1 MYILN
6 EEGGTMRRKILT
18 LITITLILITGCSN
32 ENKVANIQ
40 SEIDQIPST
49 LSQDDI
55 ENIKSIN
62 NQYNELSDVNKEQI
76 DNTEKL
82 EEIMMN
88 INQYESGV
96 AAYNSGNYE
105 QCISDMNLAYLFDD
119 SESYA
124 IIAEFAEDSDEN
136 RFYSMESLSKLSD
149 LANNN
154 FEPAKE
160 LLSQTPFTEL
170 SKLKN
175 YNGTYKSST
184 FTHKNVY
191 EQYDVNAYI
200 SFQDDN
206 ILCSSFSTDIDK
218 AITADLLLQN
228 KSNYYSGCTYQDN
241 GTYKATINFQ
251 DMFDEYVVLEFEFH
265 FKDNNLVVDSFDT
278 SEDGDWASLITGAY
292 IKI

>member
-6 EEGGTMRRKILT
+6 EEDGTMRRRILT

-124 IIAEFAEDSDEN
+124 IIAELAEDSDEN

-184 FTHKNVY
+184 FTHKNIY

-206 ILCSSFSTDIDK
+206 ILCSSFATDIDK

-251 DMFDEYVVLEFEFH
+251 DMFGEYVVLEFEFH

-278 SEDGDWASLITGAY
+278 SEDGDCASLITGVY

>member
-55 ENIKSIN
+55 ENIKSIS
-62 NQYNELSDVNKEQI
+62 NQYNELSDVDKEQI
-76 DNTEKL
+76 DNSEKL

-96 AAYNSGNYE
+96 AAYNSGDYE

-119 SESYA
+119 SKSYV
-124 IIAEFAEDSDEN
+124 IIAELTEDSDEN
-136 RFYSMESLSKLSD
+136 RFYSMENLSKLSD
-149 LANNN
+149 LASNN
-154 FEPAKE
+154 FEPAEE
-160 LLSQTPFTEL
+160 LLTQTPFTEL
-170 SKLKN
+170 SRLKN

-191 EQYDVNAYI
+191 EQYNVNAYI

-206 ILCSSFSTDIDK
+206 ILCSSFATDIDK

-265 FKDNNLVVDSFDT
+265 FQDNNLVVDSFDT
-278 SEDGDWASLITGAY
+278 SEKGDWSSLTTGTY
-292 IKI
+292 IKM

>member
-6 EEGGTMRRKILT
+6 EEDGTMRRRILT

-62 NQYNELSDVNKEQI
+62 NQYNELSDVDKEQI

-82 EEIMMN
+82 EEIIMN

-124 IIAEFAEDSDEN
+124 IIAELAEDSDEN

-200 SFQDDN
+200 IFQDDN
-206 ILCSSFSTDIDK
+206 ILCSSFATDIDK

-251 DMFDEYVVLEFEFH
+251 DMFGEYVVLEFEFH

-278 SEDGDWASLITGAY
+278 NEDGDCASLITGVY

>member
-62 NQYNELSDVNKEQI
+62 NQYNELSDVDKEQI

-124 IIAEFAEDSDEN
+124 IIAEFVEDSDEN

-206 ILCSSFSTDIDK
+206 ILCSSFATDIEK

-265 FKDNNLVVDSFDT
+265 FQDNNLVVDSFDT
-278 SEDGDWASLITGAY
+278 SEKGDWSSLTTGTY
-292 IKI
+292 IKM

>member
-6 EEGGTMRRKILT
+6 EEDGTMRRRILT

-62 NQYNELSDVNKEQI
+62 NQYNELSDVDKEQI

-82 EEIMMN
+82 EEIIMN

-124 IIAEFAEDSDEN
+124 IIAELAEDSDEN

-184 FTHKNVY
+184 FTHKNIY

-206 ILCSSFSTDIDK
+206 ILCSSFATDIDK

-251 DMFDEYVVLEFEFH
+251 DMFGEYVVLEFEFH

-278 SEDGDWASLITGAY
+278 SEDGDCASLITGVY

>member
-6 EEGGTMRRKILT
+6 EEDGTMRRRILT

-62 NQYNELSDVNKEQI
+62 NQYNELSDVDKEQI

-82 EEIMMN
+82 EEIIMN

-124 IIAEFAEDSDEN
+124 IIAELAEDSDEN

-206 ILCSSFSTDIDK
+206 ILCSSFATDIDK

-251 DMFDEYVVLEFEFH
+251 DMFGEYVVLEFEFH
-265 FKDNNLVVDSFDT
+265 FKDNNLVVDSLDT
-278 SEDGDWASLITGAY
+278 SEDEDCSSLIIGTY

>member
-6 EEGGTMRRKILT
+6 EKGGTMRRKILM

-32 ENKVANIQ
+32 ENNVANIQ
-40 SEIDQIPST
+40 SEIDQIPSI

-62 NQYNELSDVNKEQI
+62 NQYNELSDVDKEQI

-82 EEIMMN
+82 EEIIMN

-124 IIAEFAEDSDEN
+124 IIAELAEDSDEN

-206 ILCSSFSTDIDK
+206 ILFSSFATDIDK

>member
-6 EEGGTMRRKILT
+6 EEDGTMRRRILT

-62 NQYNELSDVNKEQI
+62 NQYNELSDVDKEQI

-82 EEIMMN
+82 EEIIMN

-105 QCISDMNLAYLFDD
+105 QCISDMNLAYLFGD

-124 IIAEFAEDSDEN
+124 IIAELAEDSDEN

-170 SKLKN
+170 SKLEN

-184 FTHKNVY
+184 FTHQNLY

-206 ILCSSFSTDIDK
+206 ILCSSFSSDIDK
-218 AITADLLLQN
+218 TITTDLLLQN

-251 DMFDEYVVLEFEFH
+251 DMFGEYVVLEFEFH
-265 FKDNNLVVDSFDT
+265 FENNNLVVDSLDT
-278 SEDGDWASLITGAY
+278 SEDEDCSSLIIGTY

>member
-6 EEGGTMRRKILT
+6 EKGGAMRRKILM
-18 LITITLILITGCSN
+18 LVIITLILITGCSN
-32 ENKVANIQ
+32 ENKIASIQ

-55 ENIKSIN
+55 KNIKSIS
-62 NQYNELSDVNKEQI
+62 NQYNELSDVDKEQI
-76 DNTEKL
+76 DNSEKL

-96 AAYNSGNYE
+96 AAYNSGDYE

-119 SESYA
+119 SKSYV
-124 IIAEFAEDSDEN
+124 IVAELTEDSDEN
-136 RFYSMESLSKLSD
+136 RFYSMENLSKLSD
-149 LANNN
+149 LASNN
-154 FEPAKE
+154 FEPAEE
-160 LLSQTPFTEL
+160 LLTQTPFTEL
-170 SKLKN
+170 SRLKN

-206 ILCSSFSTDIDK
+206 ILCSSFATDIDK

-265 FKDNNLVVDSFDT
+265 FQDNNLVVDSFDT
-278 SEDGDWASLITGAY
+278 SEKGDWSSLTTGTY
-292 IKI
+292 IKM

>member
-40 SEIDQIPST
+40 SEIDQIPNT